1 VVIEIPKINNRC
13 IKREIMKDLLK
24 VKERLLIVSVE
35 EKILIGL

>member
-1 VVIEIPKINNRC
+1 MVIEIPKINNRC
-13 IKREIMKDLLK
+13 IKSEIIKDLLK